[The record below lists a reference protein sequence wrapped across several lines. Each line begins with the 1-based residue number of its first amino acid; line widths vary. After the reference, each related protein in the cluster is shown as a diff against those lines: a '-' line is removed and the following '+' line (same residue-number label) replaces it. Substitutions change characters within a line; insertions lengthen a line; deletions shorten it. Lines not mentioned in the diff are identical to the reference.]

1 MIRNRTG
8 PPVGAD
14 GPEGGKKITALQP
27 YATSLLKRKFSPM
40 PSQSGRAGDE

>member
-27 YATSLLKRKFSPM
+27 YATSLPKRKFSPDAL
-40 PSQSGRAGDE
+40 SEREGRR